1 LEINTLATSHK
12 KMRILISDDHQFIL
26 ESIEILLSTVPDCE
40 IVGTYS
46 NGKELLKALS
56 VHENIDIVLTDFNM
70 PEMNGIELTIQI
82 RQQFPQVKVLLLTVS
97 EDSDTI
103 QRAFQAGVSGYMM
116 KKAGKSEF
124 ETALRTVASG
134 QKYYSQS
141 VVFELLNR
149 DKNMADLTH
158 ETIEEKLPNLSERE
172 IEIITLIAQEL
183 STNQIAEKLFLSPA
197 TVETHRHNILKKL
210 GIKNSIGLVKFAMKN
225 GLIS

>member
-1 LEINTLATSHK
+1 
-12 KMRILISDDHQFIL
+12 
-26 ESIEILLSTVPDCE
+26 
-40 IVGTYS
+40 
-46 NGKELLKALS
+46 LKALA

-70 PEMNGIELTIQI
+70 PEMDGIELTLQI

-103 QRAFQAGVSGYMM
+103 QRAFKAGVSGYMM
-116 KKAGKSEF
+116 KKAGKIEF
-124 ETALRTVASG
+124 ETALKTVASG

-149 DKNMADLTH
+149 DKQMVDLTNATV
-158 ETIEEKLPNLSERE
+158 EDKFDELSPRE

-225 GLIS
+225 GLITH